1 MSTDEPDPQ
10 THEPLV
16 EDASKEARY
25 GAQVSEQ
32 EQEES
37 LRRVEA
43 GGIPL
48 AAERRLRTLK
58 GTSELG
64 ERGGAFTSDL
74 SVGDFALCHQQG
86 LKPVSQ
92 VMGSSIYQVGYQATP
107 WPSAMGGS
115 FMFEMEALSQ
125 AWNEVRGLALNRLAQ
140 EAGHVGAD
148 AVVGVELRTG
158 EHDWAENAIEYVV
171 IGTAVRHESARGPVS
186 NERPR
191 SGADGQRSR
200 RDDPS
205 SRRSGPVRSG
215 PVLTELSVADY
226 AKLLSAGV
234 EPLGVVAW
242 SSVFFVGASY
252 STQMMSG
259 IGGIGFTQ
267 NQELREFTQGVY
279 TARETVVARLTEQ
292 AARLGASGVIGVR
305 IAHGIQRTTV
315 GAGTYARGG
324 LMVTFHAIGTAIRE
338 DRATIPYAPETIV
351 DLTT

>member
-1 MSTDEPDPQ
+1 MSDR
-10 THEPLV
+10 LV
-16 EDASKEARY
+16 EDEE
-25 GAQVSEQ
+25 EQ
-32 EQEES
+32 EQS

-48 AAERRLRTLK
+48 AAERRLR
-58 GTSELG
+58 ELG

-74 SVGDFALCHQQG
+74 SVGDFALCHQLE

-107 WPSAMGGS
+107 WPSAMGGA

-125 AWNEVRGLALNRLAQ
+125 AWNEVRSLALGRLAQ

-148 AVVGVELRTG
+148 AVVGVDLRTG

-171 IGTAVRHESARGPVS
+171 VGTAVRHARANTEG
-186 NERPR
+186 
-191 SGADGQRSR
+191 
-200 RDDPS
+200 
-205 SRRSGPVRSG
+205 G

-259 IGGIGFTQ
+259 VGGLGFTQ
-267 NQELREFTQGVY
+267 NQELSEFTQGVY
-279 TARETVVARLTEQ
+279 SAREIVVARLTEQ
-292 AARLGASGVIGVR
+292 AAELGASGVIGVR
-305 IAHGIQRTTV
+305 IVHGIQRTTV
-315 GAGTYARGG
+315 GAGTYSRGG

-338 DRATIPYAPETIV
+338 DRATIPHAPETII

>member
-1 MSTDEPDPQ
+1 MSER
-10 THEPLV
+10 LV
-16 EDASKEARY
+16 ED
-25 GAQVSEQ
+25 EQ
-32 EQEES
+32 EQQRS
-37 LRRVEA
+37 LERVEA

-48 AAERRLRTLK
+48 AAERRLRK
-58 GTSELG
+58 LG

-74 SVGDFALCHQQG
+74 SVGDFALCHQLG
-86 LKPVSQ
+86 VKPVSQ

-107 WPSAMGGS
+107 WPSTTGGG
-115 FMFEMEALSQ
+115 FMFEMEALSE
-125 AWNEVRGLALNRLAQ
+125 AWNEVRDLALGRLAQ
-140 EAGHVGAD
+140 EATHVGAD
-148 AVVGVELRTG
+148 AVVGVDLRTG

-171 IGTAVRHESARGPVS
+171 IGTAIRHARSAGP
-186 NERPR
+186 
-191 SGADGQRSR
+191 DGSPPNVAEDQRHGSVAAGGHSR
-200 RDDPS
+200 R
-205 SRRSGPVRSG
+205 GG

-259 IGGIGFTQ
+259 VGGLGFTQ
-267 NQELREFTQGVY
+267 NQELPEFTQGVY
-279 TARETVVARLTEQ
+279 SARESVVARLTQQ
-292 AARLGASGVIGVR
+292 AARLDASGVIGVR

-315 GAGTYARGG
+315 GGGTYSRGG

-338 DRATIPYAPETIV
+338 ERATIPHAPETIV

>member
-1 MSTDEPDPQ
+1 MSEDSDPQ
-10 THEPLV
+10 TLPPLV
-16 EDASKEARY
+16 ED
-25 GAQVSEQ
+25 EQ

-37 LRRVEA
+37 LKRVEA

-48 AAERRLRTLK
+48 AAERRLR
-58 GTSELG
+58 ELG

-74 SVGDFALCHQQG
+74 SVGDFALCHQLG

-92 VMGSSIYQVGYQATP
+92 VMGSSIYQVGYQSTP
-107 WPSAMGGS
+107 WPSGMGGG
-115 FMFEMEALSQ
+115 FMFEMQALSE
-125 AWNEVRGLALNRLAQ
+125 AWNEVRELALGRLAQ
-140 EAGHVGAD
+140 EAGHLGAD
-148 AVVGVELRTG
+148 AVVGVDLRTG

-171 IGTAVRHESARGPVS
+171 IGTAI
-186 NERPR
+186 
-191 SGADGQRSR
+191 R
-200 RDDPS
+200 RDQPRQAEGHTRADRY
-205 SRRSGPVRSG
+205 SRQSG

-259 IGGIGFTQ
+259 IGGMGFTQ
-267 NQELREFTQGVY
+267 NQELPEFTQGVY
-279 TARETVVARLTEQ
+279 SARESVVERLTHQ
-292 AARLGASGVIGVR
+292 AAKLDASGVIGVR

-315 GAGTYARGG
+315 GAGTYSRGG

>member
-1 MSTDEPDPQ
+1 MSPTEEDDEPADPG
-10 THEPLV
+10 ESP
-16 EDASKEARY
+16 A
-25 GAQVSEQ
+25 EQ
-32 EQEES
+32 AES
-37 LRRVEA
+37 LARVER

-48 AAERRLRTLK
+48 GAERRLR
-58 GTSELG
+58 ELG
-64 ERGGAFTSDL
+64 EHGGAFTSDL
-74 SVGDFALCHQQG
+74 SVGDFALCHQLG
-86 LKPVSQ
+86 LKPMSQ

-107 WPSAMGGS
+107 WPSAMGGG

-125 AWNEVRGLALNRLAQ
+125 AWNEVRDLALGRLAQ

-148 AVVGVELRTG
+148 AVVGVDLRTG

-171 IGTAVRHESARGPVS
+171 IGTAIRHEKTAVPGGP
-186 NERPR
+186 
-191 SGADGQRSR
+191 
-200 RDDPS
+200 
-205 SRRSGPVRSG
+205 

-259 IGGIGFTQ
+259 VGG
-267 NQELREFTQGVY
+267 LGVY
-279 TARETVVARLTEQ
+279 SARESVVARLTQQ
-292 AARLGASGVIGVR
+292 AAKLGASGVIGVR

-315 GAGTYARGG
+315 GGGTYSRGG

-338 DRATIPYAPETIV
+338 DRARIPYAPETIV

>member
-1 MSTDEPDPQ
+1 MSAHEPPLDVEEDDEPADPG
-10 THEPLV
+10 ESP
-16 EDASKEARY
+16 A
-25 GAQVSEQ
+25 EQ
-32 EQEES
+32 AES
-37 LRRVEA
+37 LARVER

-48 AAERRLRTLK
+48 GAERRLR
-58 GTSELG
+58 ELG
-64 ERGGAFTSDL
+64 EQGGAFTSDL
-74 SVGDFALCHQQG
+74 SVGDFALCHQLG

-92 VMGSSIYQVGYQATP
+92 VMGSSIYQVGYQTTP
-107 WPSAMGGS
+107 WPSAMGGG
-115 FMFEMEALSQ
+115 FMFEMQALSE
-125 AWNEVRGLALNRLAQ
+125 AWNEVRELALGRLAQ

-148 AVVGVELRTG
+148 AVVGVDLRTG

-171 IGTAVRHESARGPVS
+171 IGTAI
-186 NERPR
+186 
-191 SGADGQRSR
+191 R
-200 RDDPS
+200 RDKTSGSTS
-205 SRRSGPVRSG
+205 STAGAAKNRGGSPTDGGRRGRHA

-259 IGGIGFTQ
+259 VGGMGFTQ
-267 NQELREFTQGVY
+267 NQELPEFTQGVY
-279 TARETVVARLTEQ
+279 NARESVVSRLTQQ
-292 AARLGASGVIGVR
+292 AAKLEASGVIGVR

-315 GAGTYARGG
+315 GAGTYSRGG